1 MFRILS
7 IDGGGIRGIL
17 AAEILARL
25 EALLAERTDD
35 PETRLS
41 DYFDLVAG
49 TSTGGILSA
58 IYLFPDD
65 SGTRSQYTA
74 KEASKLYLEN
84 AKKIFKR
91 KTDPEA
97 EEKYSGRELREV
109 LVSYFGERKL
119 SDLIKPSLITSYN
132 IGKSSTHFFTSHD
145 ARFKDGYNYL
155 LWQVAM
161 ATSAAPGY
169 FKPAQTIS
177 MAGKEYTLVDGGVFA
192 NNPSLCAFAEARNI
206 SSRQGVKLHPSDLFI
221 VSVGT
226 GKVKGTDFSKKGI
239 APEYILSRESET
251 THYQLTQIFEAVDAL
266 DHYHRLDP
274 YIGSANEEM
283 DDTSDENLVA
293 LKQAGRRSGQI
304 LEAKLVE
311 IADRLTATKD
321 NK

>member
-17 AAEILARL
+17 AAEILSKLEKMIADRTGDPAARL
-25 EALLAERTDD
+25 ADH
-35 PETRLS
+35 
-41 DYFDLVAG
+41 FDLIAG

-58 IYLFPDD
+58 IYLYPDAEKRRPLY
-65 SGTRSQYTA
+65 SAG
-74 KEASKLYLEN
+74 EASKLYLEN

-91 KTDPEA
+91 KTIPEA
-97 EEKYSGRELREV
+97 DEKYSGKELRS
-109 LVSYFGERKL
+109 LLMSYFGESRL
-119 SDLIKPSLITSYN
+119 SDLLKPSLITSYN
-132 IGKSSTHFFTSHD
+132 IEKNSTHFFTSHD
-145 ARFKDGYNYL
+145 AKHKSGYNYL
-155 LWQVAM
+155 LWEVAM

-169 FKPAQTIS
+169 FRPARATS
-177 MAGKEYTLVDGGVFA
+177 FAGKEYTLVDGGVFA

-206 SSRQGVKLHPSDLFI
+206 AAKQGRKLHPADLFI

-266 DHYHRLDP
+266 QNYHRLDP
-274 YIGSANEEM
+274 YIGSAKEEM

-293 LKQAGRRSGQI
+293 LKQAGHTSGKMLEDKLSQI
-304 LEAKLVE
+304 TEM
-311 IADRLTATKD
+311 LTR
-321 NK
+321 NR